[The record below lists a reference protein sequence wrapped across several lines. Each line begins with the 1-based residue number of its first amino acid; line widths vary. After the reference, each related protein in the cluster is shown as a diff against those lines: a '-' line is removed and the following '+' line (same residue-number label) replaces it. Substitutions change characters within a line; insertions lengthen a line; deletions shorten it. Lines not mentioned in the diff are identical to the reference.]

1 MNKVDL
7 LGKTEMAWY
16 NLYKDFIDSVPMG
29 SIDEKTGEMHVINYN
44 NCNELYKYVRGDFG
58 AFKIFSE
65 PSISVCE
72 HIAYCSERENRFEF
86 EDRVNNM
93 EYDKR
98 LDLIRKRNQQRGDY
112 INLRKTYGK
121 FLKAFREGILG
132 KQIEESTWD
141 YDYEREVW
149 KRTTVENL
157 IECGPRRDYRVK
169 GEYCGK

>member
-1 MNKVDL
+1 
-7 LGKTEMAWY
+7 
-16 NLYKDFIDSVPMG
+16 MG
-29 SIDEKTGEMHVINYN
+29 
-44 NCNELYKYVRGDFG
+44 
-58 AFKIFSE
+58 
-65 PSISVCE
+65 
-72 HIAYCSERENRFEF
+72 
-86 EDRVNNM
+86 
-93 EYDKR
+93 YDKR